1 MWLKAIRQRFVNPP
15 PIARPARAQVQ
26 RRRGARLVLERLED
40 RTLPSNYT
48 AASVSDLI
56 ADINAANQA
65 GGSNTITLA
74 ANTTSDLLPATGVTA
89 NGRDMLPVIAA
100 NDNLTIVGKG
110 GNTIS
115 GDNSGRLFN
124 VAAGATLTLSNL
136 TLSNGFALGGGGAI
150 YNQGTVVLNG
160 VNVLSNSCEG
170 DAQGNAAGGAIWS
183 SGTLTLQNTT
193 VQHNSA
199 FASSFLNG
207 STFYDGTA
215 YGGGIWS
222 SGSLTLDRGT
232 VIQSN
237 EALGY
242 SAGNGGQ
249 DLGQPGGNAFG
260 GGLYIAGGTATL
272 TGATLDSN
280 LAQGGAGA
288 FFSRKGYVT
297 NGGSGY
303 GGGLYVAKGATVT
316 LSGDTVTSNGAAGDP
331 GKANGYGD
339 GGGLFIAAH
348 ATVYLDAFTLANTL
362 NNTADKHPDID
373 GSYVLQS

>member
-1 MWLKAIRQRFVNPP
+1 MWLKEILQRFVNPLR
-15 PIARPARAQVQ
+15 IARPAPAQFQ
-26 RRRGARLVLERLED
+26 RRRSARLFLECLED

-48 AASVSDLI
+48 ASGLSDLV

-74 ANTTSDLLPATGVTA
+74 ANTTFDLVPATGVTA
-89 NGRDMLPVIAA
+89 TGRDLLPVIAA

-110 GNTIS
+110 ADTIS
-115 GDNSGRLFN
+115 GDTAGRLFD

-136 TLSNGFALGGGGAI
+136 ILSKGFAIGSGGAI

-160 VNVLSNSCEG
+160 VNALSNSAEG

-183 SGTLTLQNTT
+183 NGTLTLQNTT

-222 SGSLTLDRGT
+222 SGSLTLAKGT
-232 VIQSN
+232 VIESN

-242 SAGNGGQ
+242 SAGTGGQ

-260 GGLYIAGGTATL
+260 GGLYIAEGTAVL
-272 TGATLDSN
+272 TGATVDSN
-280 LAQGGAGA
+280 LAQGGAGS

-303 GGGLYVAKGATVT
+303 GGGLYVARGATVT

-348 ATVYLDAFTLANTL
+348 ATVYLDAFTLANAL